1 MRHYTEEISFWVRS
15 RLLPLIRREGVN
27 RLIFC
32 QPPMDPKS
40 LPQDVQIVA
49 HQEPSHQPTIQRRSW
64 EVSQIWRKEKICAF
78 RFPHLAYVLDGVAEI
93 RLGTVVLRIPSDTLL
108 LIPPNVP
115 IDDDQPHRRF
125 FTSSENFLTKVVWF
139 LVAPSLVRTHIC
151 YSDSSRHFFTPL
163 QFFFAPSVYPLVL
176 TLMDELERKQE
187 GYQDVATSYL
197 TAIFW
202 QILRAMKEIP
212 LPEHCASSLI
222 QIFPEVAD
230 DSPLSQICRLILQT
244 FPNIPSVQRL
254 AEFIGVSPS
263 HLRHT
268 FKNQTGQSLQAYL
281 RSLKLRMAR
290 VLLKQTD
297 FPIALIAHIL
307 GFHDPLYF
315 SRWFRKG
322 IGFSPSDFRRLLVI
336 KSS

>member
-1 MRHYTEEISFWVRS
+1 MRRYAEEISFWVRS

-32 QPPMDPKS
+32 QTPIDSKS
-40 LPQDVQIVA
+40 LPKDVQLVA
-49 HQEPSHQPTIQRRSW
+49 YQEPRHQPSIQRRSW
-64 EVSQIWRKEKICAF
+64 EVSRIWRREKICAF

-93 RLGTVVLRIPSDTLL
+93 RLGTAILRIPSDTLL

-125 FTSSENFLTKVVWF
+125 LASSENFLTKVVWF

-151 YSDSSRHFFTPL
+151 YSDSSQHFFTPL

-176 TLMDELERKQE
+176 ALMEELGRKQE
-187 GYQDVATSYL
+187 GYQDVAASYL

-222 QIFPEVAD
+222 RIFPEVSD
-230 DSPLSQICRLILQT
+230 DSFSGQICRLILQT
-244 FPNIPSVQRL
+244 FPNIPSERRL
-254 AEFIGVSPS
+254 AEFVGVSPS
-263 HLRHT
+263 YLRHA
-268 FKNQTGQSLQAYL
+268 FKNQTGQSLQSYL
-281 RSLKLRMAR
+281 RSLKLKAAQ
-290 VLLKQTD
+290 LLLQETD
-297 FPIALIAHIL
+297 FPIALVARIL

-315 SRWFRKG
+315 SRWFRKAT
-322 IGFSPSDFRRLLVI
+322 GFSPSDFRRLLVI

>member
-1 MRHYTEEISFWVRS
+1 MRRYTEEISFLVRS

-27 RLIFC
+27 RLVFC
-32 QPPMDPKS
+32 QSPIDPKS

-49 HQEPSHQPTIQRRSW
+49 HQEPCHQPSIQRRSW
-64 EVSQIWRKEKICAF
+64 EVSQIWRREKICAF

-93 RLGTVVLRIPSDTLL
+93 RLGTAVLRIPTDTLL
-108 LIPPNVP
+108 LVPPNVP

-125 FTSSENFLTKVVWF
+125 LTAPKNVLVKVVWF

-151 YSDSSRHFFTPL
+151 YSDSSHHFFTPL

-187 GYQDVATSYL
+187 GYQDVAASYL

-212 LPEHCASSLI
+212 LPNHCASLLV
-222 QIFPEVAD
+222 QTFPEVAD
-230 DSPLSQICRLILQT
+230 NSFSSQICRLILQT
-244 FPNIPSVQRL
+244 FPNIPSARRL
-254 AEFIGVSPS
+254 AEFVGVSPS

-281 RSLKLRMAR
+281 RSLKLRVAKI
-290 VLLKQTD
+290 LLQQTD

-315 SRWFRKG
+315 SRWFRKRV
-322 IGFSPSDFRRLLVI
+322 GFSPSDFRRLLVT